1 MRSCEEEKVVM
12 HRWRRLPMGVAET
25 SLLVYVLAVPLAAMT
40 RSPLACTVAVL
51 PGMLSA
57 LAFFI
62 ARIGFPTVHGH
73 LKLIRDGV
81 LLRRARTS
89 LCLTRAE
96 LSAVTWRPDRLE
108 CDLHTGERISFECS
122 AATAQEIM
130 VHLGRPT
137 CL

>member
-1 MRSCEEEKVVM
+1 M
-12 HRWRRLPMGVAET
+12 HRWRRLPMRVAEAC
-25 SLLVYVLAVPLAAMT
+25 LLVYVLAVPLAAMT
-40 RSPLACTVAVL
+40 RSPLACSISVL
-51 PGMLSA
+51 PGMLSG

-96 LSAVTWRPDRLE
+96 VFEVAWRPDRLE

-122 AATAQEIM
+122 AGAAHEIM
-130 VHLGRPT
+130 AHLGYFPLKART
-137 CL
+137 